1 MRGLK
6 NGLIIKIMKY
16 KVGDKVRIK
25 SLEWYNENKNAYM
38 NVAHDDYSNSFV
50 QLMADYCG
58 MEANITEVE
67 GSYYILDVD
76 NGDWW
81 WKDFMFEEPLVDD
94 SNYEQLKEIAIE
106 LIRADVS
113 PREVALWAK
122 EIYKELKTK

>member
-1 MRGLK
+1 
-6 NGLIIKIMKY
+6 MKY

-50 QLMADYCG
+50 RLMAAYCG

-67 GSYYILDVD
+67 GSHYILDVD

-81 WKDFMFEEPLVDD
+81 WQDFMFEEAFAYDQ
-94 SNYEQLKEIAIE
+94 NYEQLKEIAIE

-113 PREVALWAK
+113 PSAVAFFAK
-122 EIYKELKTK
+122 EIYKELKKK

>member
-1 MRGLK
+1 
-6 NGLIIKIMKY
+6 MKY

-25 SLEWYNENKNAYM
+25 SLEWYNERKNWLGH
-38 NVAHDDYSNSFV
+38 VVHDDFYNTFV
-50 QLMADYCG
+50 SSMIAYCG

-67 GSYYILDVD
+67 GSHYILDVD

-81 WKDFMFEEPLVDD
+81 WQDFMFEEPIQESECTKQQLVDD

-113 PREVALWAK
+113 PSAVAFLAK
-122 EIYKELKTK
+122 EIYKELKKK